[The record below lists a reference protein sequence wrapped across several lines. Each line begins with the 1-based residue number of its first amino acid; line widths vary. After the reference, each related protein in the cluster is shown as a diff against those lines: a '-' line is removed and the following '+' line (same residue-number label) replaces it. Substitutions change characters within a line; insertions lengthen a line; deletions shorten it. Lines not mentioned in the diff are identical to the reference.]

1 MNTKWLTKEAT
12 ALRRLMPPGAAADYL
27 GGIAKQTLAKWR
39 CYGIGPEFV
48 RVGSRIMYE
57 QRALDAY
64 LDARRRTSTS
74 EAA

>member
-1 MNTKWLTKEAT
+1 MNTKRLTKEGNGAS
-12 ALRRLMPPGAAADYL
+12 ALDAAWSCCRLPWRYR
-27 GGIAKQTLAKWR
+27 QTDPSKWR

-57 QRALDAY
+57 QGALDAY